1 MLFEEGFILKIKLED
16 MLRLKLI
23 DREMCIFRERW
34 LKGSWKIQRR
44 KAQKQNV

>member
-1 MLFEEGFILKIKLED
+1 MLFEEGFILEIKLED

-23 DREMCIFRERW
+23 DREMCIKRERW
-34 LKGSWKIQRR
+34 FKESWKIRRR